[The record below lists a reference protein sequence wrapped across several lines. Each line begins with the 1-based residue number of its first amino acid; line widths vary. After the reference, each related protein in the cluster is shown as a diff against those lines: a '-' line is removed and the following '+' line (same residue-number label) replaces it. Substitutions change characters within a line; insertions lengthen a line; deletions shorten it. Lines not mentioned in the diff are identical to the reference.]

1 MDRGEV
7 VDLVNSDSEPESS
20 SRSGEGEKEVI
31 EIDSSDEDEPW
42 QDDAAKPRDAVKSN
56 SASSSMDLVRRH
68 GPHRQRRGRVE
79 VDEMDVD
86 EVSS

>member
-20 SRSGEGEKEVI
+20 LRSGEGEKEVI

-56 SASSSMDLVRRH
+56 SASSSATLPGAMDLSD
-68 GPHRQRRGRVE
+68 E
-79 VDEMDVD
+79 DEMEFDEMEVD

>member
-20 SRSGEGEKEVI
+20 LRSGEGEKEVI

-56 SASSSMDLVRRH
+56 SASSSATSSGAMDLFDSDEDKM
-68 GPHRQRRGRVE
+68 E